1 MSELLK
7 PPVIPSAILNF
18 FSTQPDFP
26 AVAGDMAEEF
36 QQRAQSLGA
45 AAAKLWYWRESFRNA
60 CALTAREMYRTPART
75 IVIAFGGLLAVS
87 IVTGLYVFI
96 SFYPRSVGIFL
107 GGFQY
112 WDPMELVLNRS
123 RRDLALLLQFIAP
136 FVMGWIGGRLLPGRE
151 WALAL
156 MFTFISACVA
166 LPAAWYLLVA
176 LRIVLP
182 TPLWEF
188 MIAAA
193 ALRVSG
199 FWLGTLWIRQSRNYK
214 PPAGRV
220 S

>member
-26 AVAGDMAEEF
+26 ALAGDMAEEF

-75 IVIAFGGLLAVS
+75 IVIAFGGFLAVN

-96 SFYPRSVGIFL
+96 SFYPRSVDFFR
-107 GGFQY
+107 GGLEY
-112 WDPMELVLNRS
+112 WDPMELVLNPS

-136 FVMGWIGGRLLPGRE
+136 FAMGWIGGKLLPGRE
-151 WALAL
+151 WALTL
-156 MFTFISACVA
+156 MFTFVSACSA
-166 LPAAWYLLVA
+166 LFAAWRLLVA
-176 LRIVLP
+176 LIVLT

-188 MIAAA
+188 MIAVA
-193 ALRVSG
+193 ALRLSG
-199 FWLGTLWIRQSRNYK
+199 FWLGSLWIRQSRNNK
-214 PPAGRV
+214 QLAGHV